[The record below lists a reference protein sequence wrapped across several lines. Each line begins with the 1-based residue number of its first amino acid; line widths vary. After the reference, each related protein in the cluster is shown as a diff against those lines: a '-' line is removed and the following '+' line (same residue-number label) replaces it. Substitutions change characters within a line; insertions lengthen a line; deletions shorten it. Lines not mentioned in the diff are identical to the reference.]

1 METPPFGMSLLYC
14 ITYAEVNNIRAYRV
28 SGNSKPKKETAP
40 VMIRTF
46 LMGFMAIILLSLGQT
61 SLKVG
66 LNQIGGFSLTLGIS
80 GFLKLLETPWIIA
93 GFACYGLSSI
103 LWLDVLSKLEYS
115 LAFPMIGLTYVFT
128 LLIGRFFF
136 QEIFGWWRVL
146 GVGLIVF
153 GILCLVRSSTA
164 G

>member
-1 METPPFGMSLLYC
+1 MSLLYW
-14 ITYAEVNNIRAYRV
+14 ITYSEVNNIRAYKV
-28 SGNSKPKKETAP
+28 SGNSKPQKEAAP
-40 VMIRTF
+40 VMTRTV
-46 LMGFMAIILLSLGQT
+46 LIGLVAIIFLSFGQT

-146 GVGLIVF
+146 GVGSIVF
-153 GILCLVRSSTA
+153 GIFCLVRSGS
-164 G
+164 GG